1 VKVAAAFATLAV
13 VLVGGGCG
21 ADGDGTLTVFAASSL
36 RDVLPAFDKD
46 SRYVFAGSD
55 TLAAQIRDG
64 ADADVFLS
72 ASPSAM
78 ERLVDGGLVDRP
90 VVFASNALVVVTPS
104 DRDGIGSLDDL
115 AGPGVRLV
123 LGGDGVPVGDYARH
137 ALETAGLTDALA
149 NVVSNESSVSGVLAK
164 VALGEADAGIVYTT
178 DVKAAGDAAEGVV
191 IPPELNV
198 VAAYPIAVTKEA
210 GNVETAQAFVAFV
223 AGPAGQTI
231 LAGFGFAQP

>member
-13 VLVGGGCG
+13 ALVGGGCG

-36 RDVLPAFDKD
+36 RDVLPALDKD

-55 TLAAQIRDG
+55 TLAAQIREG

-115 AGPGVRLV
+115 AGPGARLV

-164 VALGEADAGIVYTT
+164 VALGEADAGIVYAT
-178 DVKAAGDAAEGVV
+178 DAA
-191 IPPELNV
+191 
-198 VAAYPIAVTKEA
+198 IAGEDVR
-210 GNVETAQAFVAFV
+210 
-223 AGPAGQTI
+223 I
-231 LAGFGFAQP
+231 LAIPDSVQPQIEYLAAAVDTGDSAAAAFLETLVSDKGREALRHAGFLTPR